1 MSRNHSS
8 GRVAPNHDGKE
19 MEIAIVAAR
28 FNDDV
33 VSLLYTAAYD
43 TLIECGV
50 AAKDITTVWVPG
62 AWEIPVTAALLA
74 GSDRYDA
81 IVALGAVI
89 RGDTYHFE
97 VVADQSAAGLMRVA
111 TDTRTPVGNGII
123 TVDNLQQAMDRAGG
137 SAGNKGAEAALA
149 VVETLNAW
157 RAAAAEL

>member
-1 MSRNHSS
+1 MSKNHSS

-19 MEIAIVAAR
+19 MGIAIIAAR

-33 VSLLYTAAYD
+33 VSLLYTSARD
-43 TLIECGV
+43 TLIGCGV
-50 AAKDITTVWVPG
+50 EANDITTVWVPG
-62 AWEIPVTAALLA
+62 AWEIPVTAELLA
-74 GSDRYDA
+74 RSERYDA

-111 TDTRTPVGNGII
+111 IEYRIPVGNGII